1 MRPVDLREDENMA
14 EEKMIIEIGEDGAIS
29 VDLNGFKGQG
39 CAAIMDLM
47 EKALGPARRNN
58 KPEYDTRAGAR
69 TSTTDRVKTTR

>member
-58 KPEYDTRAGAR
+58 KRN
-69 TSTTDRVKTTR
+69 TTREPAHGRQRPTG